1 MMQRLSNASVEAQ
14 NRSKLERTAIFSQS
28 RQSTRFDVRI
38 GEGCLNACD
47 KIFLVVG
54 IIYLEKFLVKFC
66 KNVLKI
72 LGKLF
77 HADKWY
83 FQPHGQNF
91 VTKIWRT
98 STFLEGQIFSCKIF
112 PQYLQKLMK
121 GIVNSIEY
129 CERPVSDQILIHEFP
144 QRLLFCYS
152 CVLPGMD
159 GLLHPV

>member
-1 MMQRLSNASVEAQ
+1 MLKIGANTQVQWSSLFQANNPLDLMWGLEKASE
-14 NRSKLERTAIFSQS
+14 
-28 RQSTRFDVRI
+28 
-38 GEGCLNACD
+38 NACD
-47 KIFLVVG
+47 Q
-54 IIYLEKFLVKFC
+54 IYLVIGIVYLEEFLGTFC

-91 VTKIWRT
+91 VTKIWGT
-98 STFLEGQIFSCKIF
+98 STFLEGQMCSCKIF

-121 GIVNSIEY
+121 GVVNSIEY

-144 QRLLFCYS
+144 QSFFSAINLVFFQGWTPWYTLS
-152 CVLPGMD
+152 KKES
-159 GLLHPV
+159 

>member
-1 MMQRLSNASVEAQ
+1 MLKTAQ
-14 NRSKLERTAIFSQS
+14 NWSERSFLVKANNPLDLTWGLERAF
-28 RQSTRFDVRI
+28 
-38 GEGCLNACD
+38 ENACD

-54 IIYLEKFLVKFC
+54 IIYLEKFLGKFC

-98 STFLEGQIFSCKIF
+98 FTFLWKGRYFLAKYFHNICKNWWRGSSTQSNIA
-112 PQYLQKLMK
+112 
-121 GIVNSIEY
+121 
-129 CERPVSDQILIHEFP
+129 SDQSKIKFWFMNSLRGFFSATLVFFQAWTAWYTLCQNEP
-144 QRLLFCYS
+144 
-152 CVLPGMD
+152 
-159 GLLHPV
+159 